1 MVQCRTTTAAPILGA
16 HDRPENAMPLDAAD
30 RYKNSLRKA
39 EGKDFQA
46 LR

>member
-1 MVQCRTTTAAPILGA
+1 
-16 HDRPENAMPLDAAD
+16 MPPYAAD